1 MNYMKPAIV
10 ILGVS
15 MAVGCASSQKE
26 PDGPAE
32 QAGESVDEAAEDTK
46 EAAEDA
52 GEKVEEKAE
61 DAKEEINE
69 ETK

>member
-1 MNYMKPAIV
+1 MNYVNPALV
-10 ILGVS
+10 ILG
-15 MAVGCASSQKE
+15 ALLAAGCASSQKE

-46 EAAEDA
+46 EAVDDA
-52 GEKVEEKAE
+52 GEKVEEKADE
-61 DAKEEINE
+61 AKEKMEE